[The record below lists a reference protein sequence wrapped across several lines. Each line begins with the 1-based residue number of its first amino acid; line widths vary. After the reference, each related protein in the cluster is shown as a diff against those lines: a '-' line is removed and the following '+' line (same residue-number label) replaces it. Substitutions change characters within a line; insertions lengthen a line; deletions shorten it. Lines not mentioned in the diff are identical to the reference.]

1 MKLPISNVDTSL
13 PTICYLK
20 RGFSLILHYPQ
31 LFKIYS
37 LVFKNL
43 MSGHFLVQGIFQTQ
57 DQAPISYVSCAGGQV
72 LQEQFTIKHG
82 GMSMHGVLFWV
93 ARKESS
99 WLRVLG

>member
-1 MKLPISNVDTSL
+1 
-13 PTICYLK
+13 
-20 RGFSLILHYPQ
+20 
-31 LFKIYS
+31 
-37 LVFKNL
+37 